1 MPHTTDKYLVRV
13 TLFGSLV
20 LENHLGRV
28 EEAPGRSNQPWLL
41 LKYLLAHRGR
51 DVSQT
56 ELDAALPVKGGANA
70 ARVRLSRLRDLLA
83 PLGLDGKSGL
93 VQAAGGTYRL
103 NPRYTILTDADRLPA
118 LLARFRETGEGGE
131 EVLSLFR
138 GPYLG
143 KASGPWAASPRLDW
157 QREFLAL
164 ARDIMAQPETGFLPL
179 LARQAQVMA
188 PEYTGLHRDIQA
200 MLSPKATPGPAP
212 ADHVILSKLIIQAG
226 QVYSVAARS
235 GQRPLE
241 YIRREEPHW
250 TRAFQE
256 DGLNGLLTA
265 VAREIHRGHLRTRAD
280 SKLTR
285 ALRKALH
292 TVGLETFQAMEE
304 EEAVRQLV
312 RLAEEAL
319 G

>member
-28 EEAPGRSNQPWLL
+28 EETPGRSNQPWLL
-41 LKYLLAHRGR
+41 LKYLLVHRHR
-51 DVSQT
+51 PVPQT

-103 NPRYTILTDADRLPA
+103 NPRYTILTDTDRLPA

-143 KASGPWAASPRLDW
+143 KTPGPWAASPRLDW
-157 QREFLAL
+157 QRTFLTL
-164 ARDIMAQPETGFLPL
+164 ARDLMAREDLLPL

-188 PEYTGLHRDIQA
+188 PEYTNLHRDIQA
-200 MLSPKATPGPAP
+200 MLSPKATPSPAP
-212 ADHVILSKLIIQAG
+212 ADHVIVSKIIIQAG
-226 QVYSVAARS
+226 EVYSVAARS

-256 DGLNGLLTA
+256 EGLNGLLTA

-292 TVGLETFQAMEE
+292 NLGLETFQAMEE
-304 EEAVRQLV
+304 EEAVRTLV